1 MHDLVHALHYKHQVP
16 CLCLEQWMPNIHL
29 FHFRKGRKKVK
40 FWSLTVAWEV
50 FQQIL
55 QAPRKLEGK
64 KKSFRGSQRLFA
76 VTATEQ
82 CHIMPLFTTSAR
94 PGACQPVLHLPV
106 SPHAY
111 LSWQRNRDG
120 SSSWCRSKSQK
131 TDTEPSYANIVRKT
145 VTLFPMVIELHTVI
159 LFREHLANSLLHFEE
174 QLCKYSWNR
183 LMGSVFCILENWSY
197 R

>member
-1 MHDLVHALHYKHQVP
+1 
-16 CLCLEQWMPNIHL
+16 MPNIHL

-55 QAPRKLEGK
+55 WAPRRLGRGGGGKLQRV
-64 KKSFRGSQRLFA
+64 RGLFA
-76 VTATEQ
+76 VTAAEQ
-82 CHIMPLFTTSAR
+82 CRSMPLFTTSAR

-106 SPHAY
+106 SPYAQ
-111 LSWQRNRDG
+111 LSWRRNRDG

-131 TDTEPSYANIVRKT
+131 TDTEPSYVNIVRKT
-145 VTLFPMVIELHTVI
+145 VTLFPMVIELHTVM
-159 LFREHLANSLLHFEE
+159 LFREHLANVLLHFEK